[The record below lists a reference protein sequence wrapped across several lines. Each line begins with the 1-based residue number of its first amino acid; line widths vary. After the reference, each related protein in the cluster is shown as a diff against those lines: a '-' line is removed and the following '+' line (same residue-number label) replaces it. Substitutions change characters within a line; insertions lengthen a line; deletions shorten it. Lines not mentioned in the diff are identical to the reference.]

1 MSQNSVRLSGS
12 QKYTLVLILSLSVLP
27 SCAALQ
33 VMFPGQFCAKGIR
46 DYADVERTIELC
58 QINIYKAQLLNSD
71 DVSNHMQLAEAYGLK
86 GDFPAAERELKQVLD
101 FYARNPSRSP
111 MGLDTLNSY
120 VARWQLAEV
129 YVNWGRD
136 KKDSSQFHKAFKLV
150 EAGKGLLEDS
160 LNEGV
165 RVAIVHRLAGVF
177 LEEGH
182 PEKTS
187 DLLTA
192 IEKMY
197 PPKKGQEDRASALA
211 IYHMILRSK
220 LLRHRTPSQKEV
232 PAEKEQEADD
242 MLEAAVNLGSKKH
255 PDSAEYL
262 LALTMLAERS
272 SEKGDFRY
280 ADELW
285 ERASAENLREATFG
299 GLVRHSF
306 QNSVEHLDLRNVLAS
321 WQLQNG
327 RFDDARSS
335 LNSVSTILR
344 YRYDSKQSIEH
355 LRHLSRWLELALEE
369 HRVGMNRSLQDAT
382 KRCAEMA
389 PIRKALST
397 RKDPAQRFVVES
409 ARSLALCGDVDHA
422 NNNRTEAL
430 KKYQDA
436 LAQLQR
442 FVGSQSERPDSE
454 QAHILLRQGGV
465 LLELAEL
472 QRAEQS
478 IKESLALR
486 RSTPTHLDVA
496 HAHRLLA
503 RLALLRNAPL
513 LACTELREALTVE
526 ERHLRAFAS
535 ASRVQH
541 QRGRGPNETE
551 QLAYRIALAYP
562 TLPQARDLAMTV
574 VLLRKGRAMETGQ
587 YASELL
593 RRAASS
599 GAAKESFQEYNAL
612 VAEHS
617 QLVRNGNPI
626 DPKLA
631 DSERKV
637 LAKYE
642 SLLRKLPQGSLELPS
657 VSKILPDVRS
667 VLKGKHKG
675 STLIEFVEIEA
686 APAPLPQTETIYA
699 AFLLLDQ
706 GDVRVV
712 RLGARKP
719 IDDVIV
725 KLVSRFEAE
734 GKGVG
739 KEQYEPFARELHRLV
754 MAPVLAQTSSE
765 KLFLSPTLGLLN
777 APFAAALH
785 KGKYLI
791 EDHRLVYLASGRD
804 LSRKAVNR
812 PSDDLVIIAIKES
825 ETKGQAV
832 AKPQHVV
839 KDTAKNP
846 LPESEKEGSL
856 LKGMFP
862 HALLLRDQE
871 ANEPAVVSAIR
882 HPRLLHITAHGFYD
896 TPDKTPV
903 RQTTKGKTNKNIS
916 GGFDEIS
923 MPFGWNQR
931 NAMDHAG
938 IVLGK
943 VNLAPDRSDRDGVLT
958 ATEFAGL
965 DLRGTELVNFSTCQ
979 SAQGSVVPGEGLAGF
994 RRAAVDAGAQA
1005 TLATGWKVNE
1015 MASCAFMDALYRRLA
1030 GGKTDPS
1037 IALQETMKL
1046 FLHQKWPSPSKAP
1059 IDLSKP
1065 AHWAAMFYTGTD
1077 RPINLPPIDSV
1088 NSPCGI
1094 KLQPV
1099 PQKNATAK

>member
-1 MSQNSVRLSGS
+1 MSQNSVRLSGP
-12 QKYTLVLILSLSVLP
+12 QMYTLVLILSLSVLP

-46 DYADVERTIELC
+46 DYADVDQTIALC
-58 QINIYKAQLLNSD
+58 QINIAKAQLLNHD
-71 DVSNHMQLAEAYGLK
+71 NVSNHMQLAEAYGLK

-101 FYARNPSRSP
+101 FYARNPPQSI
-111 MGLDTLNSY
+111 LDTLNSS
-120 VARWQLAEV
+120 VARWHLAEV

-136 KKDSSQFHKAFKLV
+136 KKDLNPFHKALKLV
-150 EAGKGLLEDS
+150 ESGQ
-160 LNEGV
+160 GV
-165 RVAIVHRLAGVF
+165 WEVLGNPIVQVAIIHRVAGLF
-177 LEEGH
+177 LEEGQ
-182 PEKTS
+182 PEKTHE
-187 DLLTA
+187 LLTA
-192 IEKMY
+192 IEKKY
-197 PPKKGQEDRASALA
+197 PPEKEQRDPTSALS

-272 SEKGDFRY
+272 AEKGDFRY

-285 ERASAENLREATFG
+285 ERASAGNLREAKFG
-299 GLVRHSF
+299 GLVSHSF

-369 HRVGMNRSLQDAT
+369 HRVGKNRSLQDAT

-397 RKDPAQRFVVES
+397 RKNPAQRFEVES
-409 ARSLALCGDVDHA
+409 ARSLALCGDVDRA
-422 NNNRTEAL
+422 NNSRTEAL

-442 FVGSQSERPDSE
+442 FAGSRTERPDSE
-454 QAHILLRQGGV
+454 RAHILLRQGGV

-478 IKESLALR
+478 VKESLTLR

-496 HAHRLLA
+496 DAHRLLA

-599 GAAKESFQEYNAL
+599 GAAKESFQEYNAQ

-642 SLLRKLPQGSLELPS
+642 SLLRKLPQGTLELPS

-675 STLIEFVEIEA
+675 STLIEFVEVEA

-734 GKGVG
+734 EPKSP
-739 KEQYEPFARELHRLV
+739 KELFEPLANELHHLV
-754 MAPVLAQTSSE
+754 VAPVLSQTSSE
-765 KLFLSPTLGLLN
+765 MLFLSPTLGLLN

-804 LSRKAVNR
+804 LSRQAVNR

-825 ETKGQAV
+825 ETEGQAV

-846 LPESEKEGSL
+846 LPESEKEGAL

-871 ANEPAVVSAIR
+871 ANEPAVASAIR

-896 TPDKTPV
+896 TPDKP
-903 RQTTKGKTNKNIS
+903 NIRS
-916 GGFDEIS
+916 GAFDEVA

-965 DLRGTELVNFSTCQ
+965 DLSGTELVAFSTCQ